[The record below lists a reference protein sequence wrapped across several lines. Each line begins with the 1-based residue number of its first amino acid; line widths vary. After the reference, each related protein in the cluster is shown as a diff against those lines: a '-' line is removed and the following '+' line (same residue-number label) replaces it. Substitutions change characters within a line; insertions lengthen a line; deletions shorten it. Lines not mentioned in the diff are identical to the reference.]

1 MNILERMK
9 ALPPIEEAPR
19 EAARFSLLDRLGRT
33 SVAVPD
39 HLLINPEPCK
49 NSLGRAAV
57 GNSRDLSRILELP
70 RRNLDPRDDS
80 MAKKWTRLLRSD
92 DNLPCSCYSKWG
104 FCIDNLLP
112 LQGWGLEEAS
122 KVAGLLGL
130 LAIGAGKTGLDVLLP
145 MVVPNCKVAL
155 LLLQPNLKPQFL
167 QRDYPQ
173 WARHFNVPN
182 LAGGRFFRPGVP
194 VLHVIAYSELSSA
207 KSTDLLQKIQPD
219 LIIADECFPAGTE
232 VLTDAGALPIERV
245 CAGAAEQVVSWN
257 GTGFEWRRIK
267 RRLVRTRKGP
277 LVRVI
282 HTAGDFVCTPNH
294 KIWTE
299 ERGYV
304 RADCL
309 HNTDTLRV
317 VPQAVHT
324 KDAQERIAVLQ
335 HEVLHSG
342 PKEEASV
349 TQQGGCLCRVRLGVS
364 GDQEGEEHS
373 TLLYRDVR
381 SGLQQQEA
389 RSTPAVEHGHGAPV
403 GSIGAERTGV
413 ALCAHE
419 APARFLS
426 VPCVWEGRYEKETEQ
441 GVLFA
446 TLCQRMEYPEVSGS
460 EAGVEGPQSSAAH
473 AGAQPHEQAGG
484 GGEDAGYFEGE
495 DLLGSRWEQ
504 HADDAPVADCSCI
517 GGSNG
522 VPDCNNACEGS
533 IPITSDLLQG
543 GCGISGR
550 EAGGRGRRGIAQE
563 QEVALP
569 RPAQNGSFGGA
580 RVVRVEVLE
589 LGGDREPVGGIGQD
603 WVYNLEVEG
612 LHNYVADGVVVS
624 NCHNVR
630 RKDAARTKRFMR
642 HFQQHH
648 ETRFVG
654 LSGTLTSRSLE
665 DYAHLAKIAL
675 GEGSPLPLHW
685 PTVEEWAGAIDAE
698 RPNKLASPIGA
709 LKKLCNDGEHVR
721 EGFRRRLVSTPG
733 VVASEQGSVGNSLV
747 LSVRD
752 VKLPQ
757 SIADALSH
765 VRLTWQRPDGEEL
778 TDAMTKAAVC
788 RQLASGFYYRW
799 IWPRG
804 ESKEVIRAWLEARKE
819 WHKELREKLKY
830 SREHLDSPLLLT
842 RAAIRWHDGFVE
854 VDENGKRQEYPP
866 HTRHPLTWDSQS
878 WLRWKATK
886 DTAEPQ
892 TEAVWLDDYLIHDA
906 IKWAFQEPGLI
917 WYDHSA
923 FGEKLA
929 SLSDIP
935 FYGPGTEASEKILQ
949 EKGTRT
955 VIVST
960 KAHGTGKNLQSWHRN
975 LFTHMSSSGKDHEQA
990 IGRTHRYGQK
1000 ADEVTVDYY
1009 LHTPELQ
1016 EAWKQA
1022 ENDARYIQATTGVQ
1036 QKLLY
1041 ATKTW

>member
-39 HLLINPEPCK
+39 SLLINPEPGR

-104 FCIDNLLP
+104 FCINDLLP

-207 KSTDLLQKIQPD
+207 KSTDLLEKIQPD
-219 LIIADECFPAGTE
+219 LIICDEA
-232 VLTDAGALPIERV
+232 
-245 CAGAAEQVVSWN
+245 
-257 GTGFEWRRIK
+257 
-267 RRLVRTRKGP
+267 
-277 LVRVI
+277 
-282 HTAGDFVCTPNH
+282 
-294 KIWTE
+294 
-299 ERGYV
+299 
-304 RADCL
+304 
-309 HNTDTLRV
+309 
-317 VPQAVHT
+317 
-324 KDAQERIAVLQ
+324 
-335 HEVLHSG
+335 
-342 PKEEASV
+342 
-349 TQQGGCLCRVRLGVS
+349 
-364 GDQEGEEHS
+364 
-373 TLLYRDVR
+373 
-381 SGLQQQEA
+381 
-389 RSTPAVEHGHGAPV
+389 
-403 GSIGAERTGV
+403 
-413 ALCAHE
+413 
-419 APARFLS
+419 
-426 VPCVWEGRYEKETEQ
+426 
-441 GVLFA
+441 
-446 TLCQRMEYPEVSGS
+446 
-460 EAGVEGPQSSAAH
+460 
-473 AGAQPHEQAGG
+473 
-484 GGEDAGYFEGE
+484 
-495 DLLGSRWEQ
+495 
-504 HADDAPVADCSCI
+504 
-517 GGSNG
+517 
-522 VPDCNNACEGS
+522 
-533 IPITSDLLQG
+533 
-543 GCGISGR
+543 
-550 EAGGRGRRGIAQE
+550 
-563 QEVALP
+563 
-569 RPAQNGSFGGA
+569 
-580 RVVRVEVLE
+580 
-589 LGGDREPVGGIGQD
+589 
-603 WVYNLEVEG
+603 
-612 LHNYVADGVVVS
+612 
-624 NCHNVR
+624 HNVR
-630 RKDAARTKRFMR
+630 RREAARTKRFLR
-642 HFQQHH
+642 HFKAHKD
-648 ETRFVG
+648 TRLVA

-665 DYAHLAKIAL
+665 DYAHLAQLAL

-757 SIADALSH
+757 SVADALSH

-854 VDENGKRQEYPP
+854 VDQNGKRQEYPP
-866 HTRHPLTWDSQS
+866 HTKHPLTWDSQT

-929 SLSDIP
+929 ALSDIP

-960 KAHGTGKNLQSWHRN
+960 KAHGTGKNLQAWHRN
-975 LFTHMSSSGKDHEQA
+975 LFTHMSSSGKDHEQS

-1000 ADEVTVDYY
+1000 ADEVTVEYY